1 MMMLT
6 INKPNYLF
14 AKVKPNNSIRNQQT
28 HLLAKTI
35 SNMHRSI
42 IQNLKITQRKHLKFL
57 KKDLF
62 IPTKFEYN
70 LVGKISFF
78 IYMEKEKI
86 EFYFIYP
93 EYFKQTLEEKL
104 SSIWNNVTIEYL
116 DQSELPSFGD
126 DALKCQ
132 MEFAKEDGLSLHTNR
147 ASNDLL
153 NATLNVVEVLEKDD
167 KVGILYNFIPT
178 SQNSFRQSYVHTIEK
193 VKKGQPTDRKKT
205 GIPYLAKM
213 LISLIDTLMK
223 DLSEAIAGKNESK
236 AEENF
241 LDALLDKLNGGKQI
255 SESTDRKGRG
265 HILESQIVVFSETKE
280 KNRVK
285 EMSYTTSI
293 ADAFGVIEADNKFTK
308 KSYKKKVDLTSTRLN
323 GATVNKIYD
332 EEAQNFLALPG
343 RELIERY
350 SFMDKV
356 ETHETQLPKDL
367 QEGSICIGE
376 AVYRGFAQRAYLSDD
391 EQFKKLMLLLIGPTR
406 AGKSKLMANLSK
418 DALDNGECV
427 LVVDYIKKCELSDE
441 IASCFPKEKVL
452 EIRCDDFDK
461 MQGIGYNEAKGGRTP
476 FERYENAKRQ
486 MSNTL
491 ALVNSINNSGESGRL
506 TPKME
511 RYLESACLV
520 VYVSGGS
527 VNDVFSVLQNHRLR
541 KEFIEKVPKE
551 QMEFLE
557 EYIESLYELDE
568 EREIKEKVKKGN
580 TTTTVIR
587 TEVVGTKTQS
597 IVGIIDRLS
606 TLKRNT
612 YMELMLKKTI
622 ENNINLVEEFQKNQ
636 LIVIKM
642 PQAMFTTDEEKDIFV
657 TYFMTK
663 IWLALQVR
671 GDLYEE
677 QDLVKVNLFIDEIYQ
692 VEHTEKFLKARLS
705 QIAKFGMKPI
715 ISCHYINQLKYMR
728 DELRSA
734 NASYMLIAGCDKKN
748 FDELKEELYPY
759 TAEDLKNLKR
769 FHSLNYIKTK
779 DGYAQFITKLPKP
792 IKSEKEEDVNE

>member
-1 MMMLT
+1 MLT
-6 INKPNYLF
+6 INKPVYLF

-42 IQNLKITQRKHLKFL
+42 IQNLKITQRKHLKLL

-93 EYFKQTLEEKL
+93 EYVKQTLEEKL

-116 DQSELPSFGD
+116 DQSELPSFGE

-147 ASNDLL
+147 TSNDLL

-178 SQNSFRQSYVHTIEK
+178 SQNSFKQSYIHTIEK
-193 VKKGQPTDRKKT
+193 VKKGQPTERKKT

-236 AEENF
+236 AEDNF

-255 SESTDRKGRG
+255 SESTEKKGRG

-280 KNRVK
+280 KNRVR
-285 EMSYTTSI
+285 ELSYTTSI

-356 ETHETQLPKDL
+356 ETHETQLAKDL
-367 QEGSICIGE
+367 QEGTFCIGD
-376 AVYRGFAQRAYLSDD
+376 VTYRGRSQKAYLSDD
-391 EQFKKLMLLLIGPTR
+391 EQFKKLTLLVIGPTR
-406 AGKSKLMANLSK
+406 VGKSKLLANLGVN
-418 DALDNGECV
+418 AIDNGECNIV
-427 LVVDYIKKCELSDE
+427 FDFIKNCELSDE
-441 IASCFPKEKVL
+441 MASCLPKEKVL
-452 EIRCDDFDK
+452 EIECSDFEK
-461 MQGIGYNEAKGGRTP
+461 LQGMGYNEVGVSDDP
-476 FERYENAKRQ
+476 FKQYENAKRQ
-486 MSNTL
+486 TSNTL
-491 ALVNSINNSGESGRL
+491 TLINSVNDYGDSSRL

-520 VYVSGGS
+520 VYISNGS
-527 VNDVFSVLQNHRLR
+527 LKDVFALLLNHRIR
-541 KEFIEKVPKE
+541 HEFIQKVPEKQKEF
-551 QMEFLE
+551 LS
-557 EYIESLYELDE
+557 EYIDSLYELDE
-568 EREIKEKVKKGN
+568 EKEVKQKITNGK
-580 TTTTVIR
+580 TTTTVSR
-587 TEVVGTKTQS
+587 TEIVGTKIQA
-597 IVGIIDRLS
+597 GIIDRLNA
-606 TLKRNT
+606 LKRNT
-612 YMELMLKKTI
+612 YMELMLKKNTD
-622 ENNINLVEEFQKNQ
+622 NNINLVEEMQKNQ

-642 PQAMFTTDEEKDIFV
+642 PQAMFTTDAEKDVFT
-657 TYFMTK
+657 TYWMTK

-671 GDLYEE
+671 ADKYKEK
-677 QDLVKVNLFIDEIYQ
+677 DLVKVNLFIDEIYQ
-692 VEHTEKFLKARLS
+692 VAHTEKFLKTKLS

-715 ISCHYINQLKYMR
+715 VSCHYINQLKYMR

-734 NASYMLIAGCDKKN
+734 NTSYMLIAGCDKKN

-759 TAEDLKNLKR
+759 TAEDLKNLKQ

-792 IKSEKEEDVNE
+792 IKSETEEDVNE